1 MRNIKLTIE
10 YDGTDFCGWQ
20 MQPSQRTVQGEIEKA
35 IKIMSGEEIIIFG
48 AGRTDA
54 GVHANGQV
62 ANFHIDSHIHSHR
75 FAAAINSL
83 LPKDIVIKESTEV
96 DDCFHSRYSS
106 IGKEYKYIIY
116 NDRIRSSLLRNYTY
130 YINYHLDVEKMYRAS
145 RKLVG
150 AHDFKSFMSSGGSV
164 KNTMRIIHSLN
175 IISQKNIIE
184 ITIKGNGFLYNMAR
198 IIVGTLVDIGRGR
211 IQEEELDNILHYK
224 NRQKAG
230 HTAVAKGLY
239 LKKVFY

>member
-35 IKIMSGEEIIIFG
+35 IKIIAGKEIIIFG

-83 LPKDIVIKESTEV
+83 LPKDVVIKESIEV
-96 DDCFHSRYSS
+96 DDCFHSRYNS

-116 NDRIRSSLLRNYTY
+116 NDKIRSTLLRDYSY
-130 YINYHLDVEKMYRAS
+130 YVNYHLDIEKMYRAS
-145 RKLVG
+145 RILVG
-150 AHDFKSFMSSGGSV
+150 THDFRSFMSSGGSA
-164 KNTMRIIHSLN
+164 KKTIRSIHSLDM
-175 IISQKNIIE
+175 ISEKNIIE
-184 ITIKGNGFLYNMAR
+184 ITINGNGFLYNMVR
-198 IIVGTLVDIGRGR
+198 IIVGTLIDIGRGR
-211 IQEEELDNILHYK
+211 IREEELDNILHSK
-224 NRQKAG
+224 NRDKAG